1 MAEHFT
7 EQIVF
12 NKPKIELHVH
22 LDGAIRVET
31 ILDVAK
37 RRGITLPACTVED
50 MTQICVMHQPA
61 TLTEFLGKFA
71 EYMHVIAGDREAI
84 KRIAYEFVEDKAKE
98 GVIYVEVRYSPH
110 YLANTDVE
118 PIPWNQKEG
127 DLSPDEVVHLVN
139 QGLADGEKAFNIKAR
154 SILCCMRHM
163 PSNALTVLF
172 MLLSSV
178 WLIPSLLSAGPWT
191 WWSLCKKY
199 KKDGVVAIDLAGDES
214 LNCEALQGH
223 RMAYE
228 EAARCGIHRTV
239 HAGEV
244 GPASV
249 VKEIELHVHLDGAI
263 RVETILD
270 VAKRRGI
277 TLPACTVED
286 MTQICV
292 MHQPATLTEFLG
304 KFAEYMHVIAG
315 DREAIKRIA
324 YEFVEDKAKEGVIY
338 VEVRYSPHYL
348 ANTDVEPIPWNQKE
362 GDLSPDEVVHLVN
375 QGLADGEKAFNIK
388 ARSILCCMR
397 HMPSWSMDVVE
408 LCKKYKKDG
417 VVAIDLAGDESL
429 NCEALQGHRMAYEEA
444 ARCGIHRTVH
454 AGEVGPASVV
464 KEAVEV
470 LKAERVGHGYNT
482 LEDQVLYKQLL
493 EQNMHFEVCPISSKL
508 TGACNPDFTE
518 HPVITFREDKA
529 NYSLNTDDPLIFN
542 STLHLDYSTAQKYMG
557 FTEEEFKR
565 LNINSANSS
574 FLPEKEKKDLVN
586 KLYEAYGM
594 VENTGF

>member
-1 MAEHFT
+1 MGTLVLTGRSLKSRHSFCAISSFTFIGSHRRAITMAEHFT

-22 LDGAIRVET
+22 LDGALRVET

-37 RRGITLPACTVED
+37 RRGIPLPAYTVED
-50 MTQICVMHQPA
+50 MRRICVIHQPA

-110 YLANTDVE
+110 LLANTDVE
-118 PIPWNQKEG
+118 PIPWNQDEG

-139 QGLADGEKAFNIKAR
+139 QGLAEGEKA
-154 SILCCMRHM
+154 
-163 PSNALTVLF
+163 
-172 MLLSSV
+172 
-178 WLIPSLLSAGPWT
+178 
-191 WWSLCKKY
+191 Y
-199 KKDGVVAIDLAGDES
+199 K
-214 LNCEALQGH
+214 
-223 RMAYE
+223 
-228 EAARCGIHRTV
+228 
-239 HAGEV
+239 
-244 GPASV
+244 
-249 VKEIELHVHLDGAI
+249 
-263 RVETILD
+263 
-270 VAKRRGI
+270 
-277 TLPACTVED
+277 
-286 MTQICV
+286 
-292 MHQPATLTEFLG
+292 
-304 KFAEYMHVIAG
+304 
-315 DREAIKRIA
+315 
-324 YEFVEDKAKEGVIY
+324 
-338 VEVRYSPHYL
+338 
-348 ANTDVEPIPWNQKE
+348 
-362 GDLSPDEVVHLVN
+362 
-375 QGLADGEKAFNIK
+375 IK

-408 LCKKYKKDG
+408 LCKKYKKNG

-429 NCEALQGHRMAYEEA
+429 NCEAFPGHRMAYEEA

-482 LEDQVLYKQLL
+482 LKDQVLYKQLL
-493 EQNMHFEVCPISSKL
+493 EQNMHFEVCPISSRL
-508 TGACNPDFTE
+508 TGACHPDFTE
-518 HPVITFREDKA
+518 HPVITFRKDKA

-542 STLHLDYSTAQKYMG
+542 SNLHLDYSTAQEYMG

-586 KLYEAYGM
+586 ELYEAYGM
-594 VENTGF
+594 VENTCLLK

>member
-1 MAEHFT
+1 
-7 EQIVF
+7 
-12 NKPKIELHVH
+12 IELHVH

-110 YLANTDVE
+110 YLANTDV
-118 PIPWNQKEG
+118 K
-127 DLSPDEVVHLVN
+127 
-139 QGLADGEKAFNIKAR
+139 
-154 SILCCMRHM
+154 
-163 PSNALTVLF
+163 
-172 MLLSSV
+172 
-178 WLIPSLLSAGPWT
+178 
-191 WWSLCKKY
+191 
-199 KKDGVVAIDLAGDES
+199 
-214 LNCEALQGH
+214 
-223 RMAYE
+223 
-228 EAARCGIHRTV
+228 
-239 HAGEV
+239 
-244 GPASV
+244 
-249 VKEIELHVHLDGAI
+249 
-263 RVETILD
+263 
-270 VAKRRGI
+270 
-277 TLPACTVED
+277 
-286 MTQICV
+286 
-292 MHQPATLTEFLG
+292 
-304 KFAEYMHVIAG
+304 
-315 DREAIKRIA
+315 
-324 YEFVEDKAKEGVIY
+324 
-338 VEVRYSPHYL
+338 
-348 ANTDVEPIPWNQKE
+348 PIPWNQKE